1 MVGLLNSGHVMI
13 DLFIIQIYLV
23 GSRRSYKQLGL
34 DRDVC
39 VGAPPATAN
48 SLSCYWAEKKL
59 KRKICSPYGC
69 FFSILTIK
77 VLSFKCKVCSFLQY
91 LISPVTANQIMLPC
105 HPSEVRA
112 SLLSYCLSIK
122 IIIRKD
128 LVHFTHWYF
137 YSLSYLITKSSKQLF
152 LTSAESCKDY
162 YWLLYSYCKQFWST

>member
-1 MVGLLNSGHVMI
+1 MDVG
-13 DLFIIQIYLV
+13 V
-23 GSRRSYKQLGL
+23 GGT
-34 DRDVC
+34 
-39 VGAPPATAN
+39 PPTAN
-48 SLSCYWAEKKL
+48 SYKLLLSWKEIRKKNL
-59 KRKICSPYGC
+59 PSIWLF

-91 LISPVTANQIMLPC
+91 LISPVMANQIILPC
-105 HPSEVRA
+105 HSWELCA

>member
-91 LISPVTANQIMLPC
+91 LISPVMANQIMLPC
-105 HPSEVRA
+105 HPLEMRP
-112 SLLSYCLSIK
+112 SLLSYCISIK
-122 IIIRKD
+122 IIIIRKD
-128 LVHFTHWYF
+128 LAPTLYIYFVKLVH
-137 YSLSYLITKSSKQLF
+137 TKLRNKIKQAIISNLGRI
-152 LTSAESCKDY
+152 L
-162 YWLLYSYCKQFWST
+162 